1 MYPSRTRLGVA
12 LAAAGLST
20 AALVG
25 CSAGAV
31 DRALDCAQTAATV
44 ARDVQDLQN
53 VVGNAGN
60 SPQDAAT
67 ALDRISQDLKNLGK
81 KTSGADVSKAVDEL
95 QKAVRNART
104 AADSGTVPD
113 VTPVAYA
120 AGALTKVCAPG

>member
-1 MYPSRTRLGVA
+1 MYSSRTRLGVT

-25 CSAGAV
+25 CSVGAV
-31 DRALDCAQTAATV
+31 DKALDCAQTAATV
-44 ARDVQDLQN
+44 AQDVQDLQN

-81 KTSGADVSKAVDEL
+81 KTSGADVGKAVDEL

-104 AADSGTVPD
+104 AADNGTVPD

-120 AGALTKVCAPG
+120 AGALSKVCAPG

>member
-31 DRALDCAQTAATV
+31 DKALDCAQTAATV

-67 ALDRISQDLKNLGK
+67 ALDRISQDLKNLGE

-104 AADSGTVPD
+104 AADNGTVPD

>member
-31 DRALDCAQTAATV
+31 DKALDCAQTAATV

-67 ALDRISQDLKNLGK
+67 ALDRISQDLKYLGK

-104 AADSGTVPD
+104 AADNGTVPD